1 RSPPLRA
8 PDRRQINARP
18 ACITPHLF
26 LFLLYLSL
34 SPRRPKSARASLP
47 APLFAHLPSIR
58 HPSLPAGR
66 KIKIKRKEKDPPVP
80 SSFETTFIPSPAHG
94 PHVAPLHL
102 RARGLSGVRAH
113 RQGSF
118 ATAHAAD
125 VGLQRH
131 LRHPR
136 GRCDH
141 RGRHG

>member
-80 SSFETTFIPSPAHG
+80 SSFETAFIPLPRPWTSCCSSSSSCSRPFWGSSSSPRF
-94 PHVAPLHL
+94 L
-102 RARGLSGVRAH
+102 RNC
-113 RQGSF
+113 
-118 ATAHAAD
+118 T
-125 VGLQRH
+125 
-131 LRHPR
+131 
-136 GRCDH
+136 
-141 RGRHG
+141 